1 MVKIKNTLKSALM
14 PAAAFGTLLFAT
26 NCKDKTPVVSKDD
39 LLAGDWKVT
48 EVNGQSY
55 ETQAYANYITL
66 WKFAKTGDF
75 NYCYENTKYTAYNGC
90 YPAKWKWT
98 DVDKTNINVDFAPIT
113 YVFDFKVDILDGD
126 NLTGTK
132 TYSYDYYGQTY
143 TYTDVLK
150 FIKIK

>member
-1 MVKIKNTLKSALM
+1 M

-75 NYCYENTKYTAYNGC
+75 NYCYENTQYSAYNGC
-90 YPAKWKWT
+90 YAAKWKWT
-98 DVDKTNINVDFAPIT
+98 DVDKTKINIDFAPIKAT
-113 YVFDFKVDILDGD
+113 IDLSVNVLDGD
-126 NLTGTK
+126 NLAGTA
-132 TYSYDYYGQTY
+132 TTNYDYYGY
-143 TYTDVLK
+143 VYTDTKAMK
-150 FIKIK
+150 FRKIK